1 MLMRNKSIADIQNH
15 LGHENINSTMIY
27 LKLDLSKRK
36 EIQKNYMDYMQ
47 TVIDEDEKIND
58 LIDWEKDQEVVE
70 WLDSLWLENDL
81 IVLDEKIIIINI
93 ENNGKE
99 QWLNYINK

>member
-1 MLMRNKSIADIQNH
+1 MLMRNKSVADIQNH

-47 TVIDEDEKIND
+47 TAIEEDEIINN
-58 LIDWEKDQEVVE
+58 LIEWENDQEVFE
-70 WLDSLWLENDL
+70 WLDSL
-81 IVLDEKIIIINI
+81 
-93 ENNGKE
+93 
-99 QWLNYINK
+99 